1 MPTTDP
7 VGTAVGSI
15 GAGATSGAVLMT
27 GGVFVLRLMQA
38 GDPAS
43 VSPDVGGAILSV
55 AVSTGLLAAVAVA
68 WLRSRSIDDVWRRGV
83 TAAVAVF
90 GTVILSVLAA
100 PVDSVA
106 GTAGLG
112 AYLAVLLIAT
122 FATHRA
128 ARRAARA

>member
-27 GGVFVLRLMQA
+27 AGVFVLRLLQS

-43 VSPDVGGAILSV
+43 VTPDVGGAILST
-55 AVSTGLLAAVAVA
+55 AVSTGLLTAVAVA
-68 WLRSRSIDDVWRRGV
+68 WLRSRRIDDTWRRGV
-83 TAAVAVF
+83 TAAVSVF

-100 PVDSVA
+100 PIDTVA
-106 GTAGLG
+106 GVAGLG
-112 AYLAVLLIAT
+112 TYLVALLIGAV
-122 FATHRA
+122 ASHRA
-128 ARRAARA
+128 AGRAARA

>member
-27 GGVFVLRLMQA
+27 GGVLVLRLLQS

-43 VSPDVGGAILSV
+43 VSPDVGGAILST

-68 WLRSRSIDDVWRRGV
+68 WLRSRPIDDVWRRGV
-83 TAAVAVF
+83 SAAAAAF
-90 GTVILSVLAA
+90 GTVILSALAA
-100 PVDSVA
+100 PVDAVA
-106 GTAGLG
+106 GSAGLG
-112 AYLAVLLIAT
+112 AYLVALLIAT
-122 FATHRA
+122 VASHRA
-128 ARRAARA
+128 AARAASS